1 MSECPPAPAAA
12 FRPFAGLR
20 VIDLTRVLA
29 GPYCSYLLGL
39 LGAEVIK
46 VEPPG
51 RGETIRRRP
60 GGDPALTEAG
70 VSVAWATQSAN
81 KRCITLD
88 LDQPRGRDIFLEL
101 ARGADVV
108 VQNLRTGSAERRGI
122 GYEQVSAVN
131 PKVIYCSITA
141 YGRTGPRAADP
152 AYDSV
157 IQAVSGLMAL
167 TGTEE
172 SGPLKAGP
180 PIVDYVTGLNAALA
194 VACALVDRDRTGRGH
209 HIDLSM
215 LDSNFA
221 LMTSAL
227 TQFMNTGRQPAPPGN
242 DAASRA
248 PVSTTYRVRDGL
260 FAIAIN
266 EDHQY
271 RHLFEA
277 MGLAHFNEDPR
288 FATQAARIAHR
299 EELRQR
305 LQQVFE
311 TQDAAHW
318 ERALNAAGAPGG
330 RVNSLA
336 QISAHPQFDSRGLFA
351 EIEVTAGGA
360 SAPMQ
365 LPLAPFSVD
374 GDRGAIQS
382 PPRPVGADT
391 AQVLAQ
397 LGIDDTELHALR
409 QAGVV

>member
-1 MSECPPAPAAA
+1 
-12 FRPFAGLR
+12 
-20 VIDLTRVLA
+20 
-29 GPYCSYLLGL
+29 
-39 LGAEVIK
+39 
-46 VEPPG
+46 
-51 RGETIRRRP
+51 
-60 GGDPALTEAG
+60 
-70 VSVAWATQSAN
+70 
-81 KRCITLD
+81 
-88 LDQPRGRDIFLEL
+88 
-101 ARGADVV
+101 
-108 VQNLRTGSAERRGI
+108 
-122 GYEQVSAVN
+122 
-131 PKVIYCSITA
+131 
-141 YGRTGPRAADP
+141 
-152 AYDSV
+152 
-157 IQAVSGLMAL
+157 
-167 TGTEE
+167 
-172 SGPLKAGP
+172 
-180 PIVDYVTGLNAALA
+180 
-194 VACALVDRDRTGRGH
+194 
-209 HIDLSM
+209 
-215 LDSNFA
+215 
-221 LMTSAL
+221 
-227 TQFMNTGRQPAPPGN
+227 
-242 DAASRA
+242 
-248 PVSTTYRVRDGL
+248 
-260 FAIAIN
+260 
-266 EDHQY
+266 
-271 RHLFEA
+271 